1 MISRER
7 ATASPAPP
15 LVFHIAVKM
24 AAAINIPLSFL
35 LKKRTPAL
43 QSTKFVK
50 INFDDQDG
58 HDHDDAVDDTA

>member
-35 LKKRTPAL
+35 LKNVPLLCSL
-43 QSTKFVK
+43 Q
-50 INFDDQDG
+50 NL
-58 HDHDDAVDDTA
+58 